1 MVINFNVWV
10 GGHFLV
16 SSLDSRCSSDN
27 ISGIFMHALSTTY
40 WQMMVIHLMILR
52 PTQAG
57 ALQIIFLKLEQGII
71 NFYQFFSVG
80 KKLKA
85 QMEGAIHAVK
95 ELFDLNCD
103 AGWGLLLVDAKN
115 AFNYLNRVEC

>member
-27 ISGIFMHALSTTY
+27 ISGIFTHELSTTY
-40 WQMMVIHLMILR
+40 WQMMVIHFNDPPAHPSRCFANYIFKTWARHNQLLPILFCR
-52 PTQAG
+52 
-57 ALQIIFLKLEQGII
+57 
-71 NFYQFFSVG
+71 

-85 QMEGAIHAVK
+85 QCKEQAVPVQFILHPVTFNFHK
-95 ELFDLNCD
+95 EYYY
-103 AGWGLLLVDAKN
+103 A
-115 AFNYLNRVEC
+115 